1 LTVPLVPAHLRE
13 RLAAE
18 SPGPIGEAH
27 ENPQLALL
35 NDGGSSGGAAETG
48 GELVP
53 AWADGIESS

>member
-35 NDGGSSGGAAETG
+35 DGGSSGGAAETV